1 MREQYI
7 NSSLCA
13 PIKLKWSHSTEADVE
28 SKVILH
34 LKGIGQ
40 LWSHSD
46 LSFHTLMEGLLSQI
60 WWFPFFG
67 LGTTTAFFQ
76 SCTHHFSL
84 CCISTSS
91 FPRGMHHH
99 SLPAQPECQS
109 CLQPCHRFLKSTDQ
123 LLFTRV
129 CVKFENGDKRQT
141 YSPLLLTKLTLCA
154 LLTHYRKIA
163 FARWRSCFLAIVY
176 T

>member
-1 MREQYI
+1 MLNLRSFFTSKTSD
-7 NSSLCA
+7 NSDPTLTSACMLWWKDCCHRSEGFHSLGKGQPVHLSSHA
-13 PIKLKWSHSTEADVE
+13 P
-28 SKVILH
+28 
-34 LKGIGQ
+34 
-40 LWSHSD
+40 
-46 LSFHTLMEGLLSQI
+46 
-60 WWFPFFG
+60 
-67 LGTTTAFFQ
+67 TT
-76 SCTHHFSL
+76 SL
-84 CCISTSS
+84 YAASAQVVC
-91 FPRGMHHH
+91 PRGMHHH